1 MGCKVHVGF
10 KTALASVSYIVNPCV
25 ASLLKKHPTAHAL
38 VTGHSL
44 GGALA
49 TLSVLEVA
57 KIVDPSR
64 VKFINFGAPRVG
76 N

>member
-1 MGCKVHVGF
+1 M
-10 KTALASVSYIVNPCV
+10 
-25 ASLLKKHPTAHAL
+25 LKKHPTASAL

-57 KIVDPSR
+57 KIVNPSK
-64 VKFINFGAPRVG
+64 VKYISFGAPRVG
-76 N
+76 NE